1 MKRKGFTLIELLAVI
16 VVLAIVALI
25 AVSSISGIIEKSR
38 KKAFEDTGYGIISAA
53 EVYYAQHIGSVG
65 QDLTFNCTDT
75 ECKTATGEALSFKG
89 NIKGSGTLLLFANGK
104 TAICLNNGKY
114 TTIKNYNESALTT
127 AKGTGCLFD
136 GENLV
141 FINMKDKYDSND
153 ISYEIAA
160 FPKIKTVK
168 DALDT
173 LENLLQ

>member
-127 AKGTGCLFD
+127 DKGTGCLFD
-136 GENLV
+136 DETLV
-141 FINMKDKYDSND
+141 FTNMKDSYDASD
-153 ISYEIAA
+153 IGY
-160 FPKIKTVK
+160 
-168 DALDT
+168 
-173 LENLLQ
+173 